1 MPRTIWK
8 GAVSFGLVHI
18 PVALV
23 PATTRSGIDFDWLDK
38 RSMDRVGYKRINKTT
53 GEDIESEN
61 IVKGVEYEKGN
72 YVVISDDEIKSAH
85 PKATQTVDIVA
96 FVDAKDISFLFIDTP
111 YYLTPDRRGEKVYA
125 LLRETLIQT
134 GKVGIA
140 NVVLRNKQHLAVVM
154 PLGKALVM
162 NTLRW
167 AEEVRGVEYLEM
179 KDEALNADLNPRE
192 LDMAKRLV
200 EDMSEEWNPEQYKDT
215 FQDQIMDLV
224 ETKAREGKI
233 EAVGGPEE
241 TVDRRSA
248 DVIDLTELLKR
259 SLAGKSGAKKPAPV
273 EEVDDED
280 DSEEE
285 AAPAK
290 RAASKPAASKAKAP
304 AKSTATKAAAS
315 KPAASKTSTARKTS
329 TSKAT
334 ASKSTS
340 KKAS

>member
-23 PATTRSGIDFDWLDK
+23 PATTRQGIDFDWLDK

-53 GEDIESEN
+53 GEDIDSEN
-61 IVKGVEYEKGN
+61 IVKGVEYEKGH
-72 YVVISDDEIKSAH
+72 YVVISDDEIKGAH

-96 FVDAKDISFLFIDTP
+96 FVDAKDISFLYIDTP

-167 AEEVRGVEYLEM
+167 ADEVRGVEYLEL
-179 KDEALNADLNPRE
+179 KDEALDPDLAERE

-200 EDMSEEWNPEQYKDT
+200 EDMTEKWKPEQYKDT
-215 FQDQIMDLV
+215 FQDQIMELV
-224 ETKAREGKI
+224 EKKAREGKL

-241 TVDRRSA
+241 AVDRRSA

-259 SLAGKSGAKKPAPV
+259 SLAAKPGKASK
-273 EEVDDED
+273 ED
-280 DSEEE
+280 DHKEEE
-285 AAPAK
+285 KAPAK
-290 RAASKPAASKAKAP
+290 PKTASKAKTSKSSSAASRTRKAP
-304 AKSTATKAAAS
+304 AAG
-315 KPAASKTSTARKTS
+315 
-329 TSKAT
+329 
-334 ASKSTS
+334 SKSS

>member
-23 PATTRSGIDFDWLDK
+23 PATTRTGIDFDWLDK

-53 GEDIESEN
+53 GEDIDSEN
-61 IVKGVEYEKGN
+61 IVKGVEYEKGH
-72 YVVISDDEIKSAH
+72 YVVISDEEIKSAH

-96 FVDAKDISFLFIDTP
+96 FVDAKDISFLYIDTP

-167 AEEVRGVEYLEM
+167 AEEVRGLEYLEM

-200 EDMSEEWNPEQYKDT
+200 EDMSDEWNPDQYKDT

-241 TVDRRSA
+241 AVDRRSA

-259 SLAGKSGAKKPAPV
+259 SLAGKPSAKKAAPQ
-273 EEVDDED
+273 EEVDDSDEA
-280 DSEEE
+280 EE
-285 AAPAK
+285 AAPRK
-290 RAASKPAASKAKAP
+290 RTTSKTAASTKSKPAAKSTASKASGSKSSTTR
-304 AKSTATKAAAS
+304 KSTATKS
-315 KPAASKTSTARKTS
+315 ST
-329 TSKAT
+329 
-334 ASKSTS
+334 

>member
-23 PATTRSGIDFDWLDK
+23 PATSRSGIDFDWLDK

-53 GEDIESEN
+53 GEEIDSEN
-61 IVKGVEYEKGN
+61 IVKGVEYEKGH
-72 YVVISDDEIKSAH
+72 YVVLSDEEIKAAH
-85 PKATQTVDIVA
+85 PKATQTVDIVS
-96 FVDAKDISFLFIDTP
+96 FVDAKDISFLYIDTP

-125 LLRETLIQT
+125 LLRETLIET

-167 AEEVRGVEYLEM
+167 ADEVRGVEYLEM
-179 KDEALNADLNPRE
+179 KDEALNADLNKRE

-200 EDMSEEWNPEQYKDT
+200 EDMTEDWDPTQFKDT
-215 FQDQIMDLV
+215 FQDQIMELV
-224 ETKAREGKI
+224 ETKAREGRL

-241 TVDRRSA
+241 AVDRRSA

-259 SLAGKSGAKKPAPV
+259 SLAAKPKGKAGPSEEVADPGEDGDDGEENGKASASKGKPRTRKTTGKTGTSSPRKPAGKS
-273 EEVDDED
+273 
-280 DSEEE
+280 
-285 AAPAK
+285 
-290 RAASKPAASKAKAP
+290 
-304 AKSTATKAAAS
+304 
-315 KPAASKTSTARKTS
+315 RKTG
-329 TSKAT
+329 
-334 ASKSTS
+334 
-340 KKAS
+340 

>member
-23 PATTRSGIDFDWLDK
+23 PATTRQGIDFDWLDK

-53 GEDIESEN
+53 GEDIDSEN
-61 IVKGVEYEKGN
+61 IVKGVEYEKGH
-72 YVVISDDEIKSAH
+72 YVVISDDEIKGAH

-96 FVDAKDISFLFIDTP
+96 FVDAKDISFLYIDTP

-154 PLGKALVM
+154 PLGNALVM

-167 AEEVRGVEYLEM
+167 ADEVRGVEYLEL
-179 KDEALNADLNPRE
+179 KDEALDPDLAERE

-200 EDMSEEWNPEQYKDT
+200 EDMTEKWKPEQYKDT
-215 FQDQIMDLV
+215 FQDQIMELV
-224 ETKAREGKI
+224 EKKAREGKL

-241 TVDRRSA
+241 AVDRRSA

-259 SLAGKSGAKKPAPV
+259 SLAAKPGKASK
-273 EEVDDED
+273 ED
-280 DSEEE
+280 DHEEE
-285 AAPAK
+285 EKAPAK
-290 RAASKPAASKAKAP
+290 PKTASKAKTSKSSSAASRTRKAP
-304 AKSTATKAAAS
+304 AAG
-315 KPAASKTSTARKTS
+315 
-329 TSKAT
+329 
-334 ASKSTS
+334 SKSS

>member
-23 PATTRSGIDFDWLDK
+23 PATTRQGIDFDWLDK

-53 GEDIESEN
+53 GEDIDSEN

-72 YVVISDDEIKSAH
+72 YVVISDDEIKAAH

-96 FVDAKDISFLFIDTP
+96 FVDAKDISFLYIDTP

-125 LLRETLIQT
+125 LLRETLIET

-167 AEEVRGVEYLEM
+167 ADEVRGVEYLEM
-179 KDEALNADLNPRE
+179 KDEALDADLNPRE

-200 EDMSEEWNPEQYKDT
+200 EDMSEEWNPAQYKDT
-215 FQDQIMDLV
+215 FQDKIMDLV

-241 TVDRRSA
+241 AVDRRSA

-259 SLAGKSGAKKPAPV
+259 SLAGKPAKKAASA
-273 EEVDDED
+273 EEDDEAEQA
-280 DSEEE
+280 SEEQ
-285 AAPAK
+285 APPK
-290 RAASKPAASKAKAP
+290 RASGKSTASKKAP
-304 AKSTATKAAAS
+304 AKSTS
-315 KPAASKTSTARKTS
+315 SKTASGSKST
-329 TSKAT
+329 TSKST
-334 ASKSTS
+334 ASKSGS

>member
-23 PATTRSGIDFDWLDK
+23 PATSRSGIDFDWLDK

-53 GEDIESEN
+53 GEEIDSEN
-61 IVKGVEYEKGN
+61 IVKGVEYEKGH
-72 YVVISDDEIKSAH
+72 YVVLSDEEIKAAH
-85 PKATQTVDIVA
+85 PKATQTVDIIA
-96 FVDAKDISFLFIDTP
+96 FVDAKDISFLYIDTP

-167 AEEVRGVEYLEM
+167 ADEVRGVEYLEM
-179 KDEALNADLNPRE
+179 KEEALNADLNKRE

-200 EDMSEEWNPEQYKDT
+200 EDMTEEWDPTQFKDT

-224 ETKAREGKI
+224 ETKAREGKL

-259 SLAGKSGAKKPAPV
+259 SLAAKPAKGKAASS
-273 EEVDDED
+273 EEVDDSDED
-280 DSEEE
+280 EG
-285 AAPAK
+285 
-290 RAASKPAASKAKAP
+290 SKQGSKAGTTRSKAKTTR
-304 AKSTATKAAAS
+304 KSADKPSTS
-315 KPAASKTSTARKTS
+315 PSRKPAGKTRKTG
-329 TSKAT
+329 
-334 ASKSTS
+334 
-340 KKAS
+340 

>member
-23 PATTRSGIDFDWLDK
+23 PATTRQGIDFDWLDK

-53 GEDIESEN
+53 GEDIDSEN

-72 YVVISDDEIKSAH
+72 YVVISDDEIKAAH

-96 FVDAKDISFLFIDTP
+96 FVDAKDISFLYIDTP

-125 LLRETLIQT
+125 LLRETLIET

-167 AEEVRGVEYLEM
+167 ADEVRGVEYLEM
-179 KDEALNADLNPRE
+179 KDEALDADLNPRE

-200 EDMSEEWNPEQYKDT
+200 EDMSEEWNPAQYKDT
-215 FQDQIMDLV
+215 FQDKIMDLV

-241 TVDRRSA
+241 AADRRSA

-259 SLAGKSGAKKPAPV
+259 SLAGKPAKKAASA
-273 EEVDDED
+273 EEDDDEAEQA
-280 DSEEE
+280 SEEQ
-285 AAPAK
+285 APPK
-290 RAASKPAASKAKAP
+290 RASSKSTASKKVP
-304 AKSTATKAAAS
+304 AKSTT
-315 KPAASKTSTARKTS
+315 SKTASGSKSTT
-329 TSKAT
+329 TSKST
-334 ASKSTS
+334 ASKSGS

>member
-23 PATTRSGIDFDWLDK
+23 PATTRQGIDFDWLDK

-53 GEDIESEN
+53 GEDIDSEN
-61 IVKGVEYEKGN
+61 IVKGVEFEKGH
-72 YVVISDDEIKSAH
+72 YVVISDDEIKAAH

-96 FVDAKDISFLFIDTP
+96 FVDASDISFLYIDTP

-125 LLRETLIQT
+125 LLRETLLQT

-167 AEEVRGVEYLEM
+167 ADEVRGVEYLEL
-179 KDEALNADLNPRE
+179 KDEALDPDLAERE

-200 EDMSEEWNPEQYKDT
+200 EDMSEKWQPEQYKDT
-215 FQDQIMDLV
+215 FQDQIMALV
-224 ETKAREGKI
+224 EKKAREGKL

-241 TVDRRSA
+241 GVDRRSA

-259 SLAGKSGAKKPAPV
+259 SLAAKPGK
-273 EEVDDED
+273 
-280 DSEEE
+280 
-285 AAPAK
+285 
-290 RAASKPAASKAKAP
+290 ASKEEGTEETEKAAAKPKAASKAKTTKSASSSSSP
-304 AKSTATKAAAS
+304 ALKT
-315 KPAASKTSTARKTS
+315 PAAGSK
-329 TSKAT
+329 
-334 ASKSTS
+334 S

>member
-23 PATTRSGIDFDWLDK
+23 PATSRQGIDFDWLDK

-72 YVVISDDEIKSAH
+72 YVVISDDEIKAAH

-96 FVDAKDISFLFIDTP
+96 FVDAKDISFLYIDTP

-125 LLRETLIQT
+125 LLRETLIET

-167 AEEVRGVEYLEM
+167 ADEVRGVEYLEM
-179 KDEALNADLNPRE
+179 KDEALNAELNPRE

-200 EDMSEEWNPEQYKDT
+200 EDMSEDWKPEQYKDT

-224 ETKAREGKI
+224 ETKAREGKL

-241 TVDRRSA
+241 SVDRRSA

-259 SLAGKSGAKKPAPV
+259 SLAGKSPSKKSEPAAD
-273 EEVDDED
+273 VDDD
-280 DSEEE
+280 DEESDEE
-285 AAPAK
+285 APPAK
-290 RAASKPAASKAKAP
+290 RAPNKTAASKKAP
-304 AKSTATKAAAS
+304 AKATASKAA
-315 KPAASKTSTARKTS
+315 TARKTS
-329 TSKAT
+329 TSKPAP
-334 ASKSTS
+334 SKSSS

>member
-53 GEDIESEN
+53 GEDIQSEN

-72 YVVISDDEIKSAH
+72 YVVISDDEIKAAH

-96 FVDAKDISFLFIDTP
+96 FVDSKDISFLYIDTP

-200 EDMSEEWNPEQYKDT
+200 EDMSEDWNPDQYKDT

-241 TVDRRSA
+241 AVDRRSA

-259 SLAGKSGAKKPAPV
+259 SLAGKSAARKPAPAEQV
-273 EEVDDED
+273 EDGGEDD
-280 DSEEE
+280 DSEE
-285 AAPAK
+285 ASPAK
-290 RAASKPAASKAKAP
+290 RTASKTATSKAKAP
-304 AKSTATKAAAS
+304 AKSTAS
-315 KPAASKTSTARKTS
+315 KTATSKTSTARKTGTSKAS
-329 TSKAT
+329 TSKP
-334 ASKSTS
+334 SS

>member
-23 PATTRSGIDFDWLDK
+23 PATTRQGIDFDWLDK

-53 GEDIESEN
+53 GEDIDSEN
-61 IVKGVEYEKGN
+61 IVKGVEYEKGH

-96 FVDAKDISFLFIDTP
+96 FVDAKDISFLYIDTP

-125 LLRETLIQT
+125 LLRETLLQT

-167 AEEVRGVEYLEM
+167 ADEVRGVEYLEM

-200 EDMSEEWNPEQYKDT
+200 EDMTEEWNPEQYKDT

-224 ETKAREGKI
+224 ETKAREGKL

-241 TVDRRSA
+241 AVDRRSA

-259 SLAGKSGAKKPAPV
+259 SLAGKTAKKAAPAA
-273 EEVDDED
+273 EVDDE
-280 DSEEE
+280 EEADE
-285 AAPAK
+285 EPAAPAK
-290 RAASKPAASKAKAP
+290 RTTSKSTPSKAKTTSKSTASKSSGAKAP
-304 AKSTATKAAAS
+304 A
-315 KPAASKTSTARKTS
+315 ARKS
-329 TSKAT
+329 T
-334 ASKSTS
+334 ASKSNS

>member
-53 GEDIESEN
+53 GEEIESEN
-61 IVKGVEYEKGN
+61 IVKGVEYEKGH
-72 YVVISDDEIKSAH
+72 YVVISDDEIKAAH

-96 FVDAKDISFLFIDTP
+96 FVDAKDISFLYIDTP

-125 LLRETLIQT
+125 LLRETLIET

-167 AEEVRGVEYLEM
+167 ADEVRGVEYLEM
-179 KDEALNADLNPRE
+179 KDEALNDDLNKRE

-200 EDMSEEWNPEQYKDT
+200 EDMTEEWNPDQYKDT

-224 ETKAREGKI
+224 ETKAREGKL

-241 TVDRRSA
+241 AVDRRSA

-259 SLAGKSGAKKPAPV
+259 SLAGKSAKGKAAAGEEADDSDEEDKEPSGKTSSKTATKSKAKPA
-273 EEVDDED
+273 
-280 DSEEE
+280 
-285 AAPAK
+285 
-290 RAASKPAASKAKAP
+290 RKPAA
-304 AKSTATKAAAS
+304 KSGTTS
-315 KPAASKTSTARKTS
+315 PRKPASKT
-329 TSKAT
+329 
-334 ASKSTS
+334 
-340 KKAS
+340 KKAG

>member
-23 PATTRSGIDFDWLDK
+23 PATTRTGIDFDWLDK

-53 GEDIESEN
+53 GEDIDSEN
-61 IVKGVEYEKGN
+61 IVKGVEYEKGH
-72 YVVISDDEIKSAH
+72 YVVISDEEIKAAH

-96 FVDAKDISFLFIDTP
+96 FVDAKDISFLYIDTP

-167 AEEVRGVEYLEM
+167 AEEVRGLEYLEM

-200 EDMSEEWNPEQYKDT
+200 EDMSDEWNPDQYKDT

-224 ETKAREGKI
+224 ETKAREGKL

-241 TVDRRSA
+241 AVDRRSA

-259 SLAGKSGAKKPAPV
+259 SLAGKAAKKAPV

-280 DSEEE
+280 DAEEQ
-285 AAPAK
+285 APPPK
-290 RAASKPAASKAKAP
+290 RTASKSAASKAKAP
-304 AKSTATKAAAS
+304 AKSTAS
-315 KPAASKTSTARKTS
+315 KSSGSKSST
-329 TSKAT
+329 TSKSA
-334 ASKSTS
+334 ASKSTR

>member
-23 PATTRSGIDFDWLDK
+23 PATSRSGIDFDWLDK

-53 GEDIESEN
+53 GEDIDSEN
-61 IVKGVEYEKGN
+61 IVKGVEYEKGH
-72 YVVISDDEIKSAH
+72 YVVLSDEEIKAAH
-85 PKATQTVDIVA
+85 PEATQTVDIVS
-96 FVDAKDISFLFIDTP
+96 FVDAKDISFLYIDTP

-140 NVVLRNKQHLAVVM
+140 NVVLRNKQHLAVLM

-167 AEEVRGVEYLEM
+167 ADEVRGIEYLEL
-179 KDEALNADLNPRE
+179 KDEALNADLNKRE

-200 EDMSEEWNPEQYKDT
+200 EDMTEEWDPTQFKDT
-215 FQDQIMDLV
+215 FQDQIMELV
-224 ETKAREGKI
+224 ETKAREGRL

-241 TVDRRSA
+241 AVDRRSA

-259 SLAGKSGAKKPAPV
+259 SLAAKPAKGKTAPAG
-273 EEVDDED
+273 ELD
-280 DSEEE
+280 DSDEAEEE
-285 AAPAK
+285 KDDAK
-290 RAASKPAASKAKAP
+290 TSTKTKAKPARKTTSK
-304 AKSTATKAAAS
+304 S
-315 KPAASKTSTARKTS
+315 TSTARKP
-329 TSKAT
+329 
-334 ASKSTS
+334 ASKT
-340 KKAS
+340 KKAG

>member
-53 GEDIESEN
+53 GEDIDSEN
-61 IVKGVEYEKGN
+61 IVKGVEYEKGH
-72 YVVISDDEIKSAH
+72 YVVISDEEIKAAH
-85 PKATQTVDIVA
+85 PKATQTLDIIA
-96 FVDAKDISFLFIDTP
+96 FVDASDISFLYIDTP
-111 YYLTPDRRGEKVYA
+111 YYLTPERRGEKVYA
-125 LLRETLIQT
+125 LLRETLEQT

-167 AEEVRGVEYLEM
+167 AEEVRGVEYLEL
-179 KDEALNADLNPRE
+179 KDEALDPDLAERE

-200 EDMSEEWNPEQYKDT
+200 EDMTEKWKPEQYKDT

-224 ETKAREGKI
+224 EKKAREGKL

-241 TVDRRSA
+241 AVDQRSA

-259 SLAGKSGAKKPAPV
+259 SLAAKPG
-273 EEVDDED
+273 
-280 DSEEE
+280 
-285 AAPAK
+285 K
-290 RAASKPAASKAKAP
+290 RAASEDDEPEAAASTRKPASKSKP
-304 AKSTATKAAAS
+304 AVKSSTRTRKAAADE
-315 KPAASKTSTARKTS
+315 PRKGS
-329 TSKAT
+329 SR
-334 ASKSTS
+334 
-340 KKAS
+340 KKAG

>member
-23 PATTRSGIDFDWLDK
+23 PATSRSGIDFDWLDK

-72 YVVISDDEIKSAH
+72 YVVISDDEIKAAH

-96 FVDAKDISFLFIDTP
+96 FVDAKDISFLYINTP

-125 LLRETLIQT
+125 LLREALIQS

-167 AEEVRGVEYLEM
+167 ADEVRGVEYLEM

-192 LDMAKRLV
+192 LDMAKRLI
-200 EDMSEEWNPEQYKDT
+200 EDMSEEWNPDQYKDT

-241 TVDRRSA
+241 AVDRRSA

-259 SLAGKSGAKKPAPV
+259 SLAGKTAKKAAPV
-273 EEVDDED
+273 EAADDDDEA
-280 DSEEE
+280 SEEE
-285 AAPAK
+285 AAPRK
-290 RAASKPAASKAKAP
+290 RTASKATTSKKAP
-304 AKSTATKAAAS
+304 AKSTASKSSGSKTSSTRKSAAS
-315 KPAASKTSTARKTS
+315 KPS
-329 TSKAT
+329 
-334 ASKSTS
+334 S
-340 KKAS
+340 KKAG

>member
-23 PATTRSGIDFDWLDK
+23 PATTRQGIDFDWLDK

-53 GEDIESEN
+53 GEDIDSEN

-72 YVVISDDEIKSAH
+72 YVVISDEEIKAAH

-96 FVDAKDISFLFIDTP
+96 FVDAKDISFLYIDTP

-167 AEEVRGVEYLEM
+167 ADEVRGVEYLEM
-179 KDEALNADLNPRE
+179 KDEALNTDLNPRE
-192 LDMAKRLV
+192 LEMAKRLV

-241 TVDRRSA
+241 AVDRRSA

-259 SLAGKSGAKKPAPV
+259 SLAGKTAKKAAPADEV
-273 EEVDDED
+273 EN
-280 DSEEE
+280 EEE
-285 AAPAK
+285 ADEEQAAPAK
-290 RAASKPAASKAKAP
+290 RTPSKSASGKGK
-304 AKSTATKAAAS
+304 
-315 KPAASKTSTARKTS
+315 
-329 TSKAT
+329 T
-334 ASKSTS
+334 ASKSTASKSGSKAPAARKSTASKSSS

>member
-23 PATTRSGIDFDWLDK
+23 PATTRTGIDFDWLDK

-53 GEDIESEN
+53 GEDIDGEN
-61 IVKGVEYEKGN
+61 IVKGVEYEKGH
-72 YVVISDDEIKSAH
+72 YVVISDEEIKAAH

-96 FVDAKDISFLFIDTP
+96 FVDAKDISFLYIDTP

-167 AEEVRGVEYLEM
+167 AEEVRGLEYLEM

-200 EDMSEEWNPEQYKDT
+200 EDMSDEWNPDQYKDT

-224 ETKAREGKI
+224 ETKAREGKL

-241 TVDRRSA
+241 AVDRRSA

-259 SLAGKSGAKKPAPV
+259 SLAGKPAAKKAAAQ
-273 EEVDDED
+273 EED
-280 DSEEE
+280 DDSDETEEAKE
-285 AAPAK
+285 AAPRK
-290 RAASKPAASKAKAP
+290 RTTSKTAASKTKPAAKSTASKASSSKTSA
-304 AKSTATKAAAS
+304 ARKSTATKS
-315 KPAASKTSTARKTS
+315 SN
-329 TSKAT
+329 
-334 ASKSTS
+334 

>member
-23 PATTRSGIDFDWLDK
+23 PATTRQGIDFDWLDK

-53 GEDIESEN
+53 GEDIDSEN
-61 IVKGVEYEKGN
+61 IVKGVEYEKGH
-72 YVVISDDEIKSAH
+72 YVVISDDEIKAAH

-96 FVDAKDISFLFIDTP
+96 FVDAKDISFLYIDTP

-167 AEEVRGVEYLEM
+167 ADEVRGVEYLEL
-179 KDEALNADLNPRE
+179 KDEALDPDLAERE

-200 EDMSEEWNPEQYKDT
+200 EDMTEKWKPEQYKDT

-224 ETKAREGKI
+224 EKKAREGKL

-241 TVDRRSA
+241 AVDRRSA

-259 SLAGKSGAKKPAPV
+259 SLAAKPGKASK
-273 EEVDDED
+273 ED
-280 DSEEE
+280 DHEEE
-285 AAPAK
+285 EKAPAK
-290 RAASKPAASKAKAP
+290 PKTASKAKTSKSSSAASRTRKAP
-304 AKSTATKAAAS
+304 AAG
-315 KPAASKTSTARKTS
+315 
-329 TSKAT
+329 
-334 ASKSTS
+334 SKSS

>member
-23 PATTRSGIDFDWLDK
+23 PATTRTGIDFDWLDK

-53 GEDIESEN
+53 GEDIDSEN
-61 IVKGVEYEKGN
+61 IVKGIEYEKGH
-72 YVVISDDEIKSAH
+72 YIVLSDDEIKAAH

-96 FVDAKDISFLFIDTP
+96 FVDAKDISFLYIDTP

-167 AEEVRGVEYLEM
+167 ADEVRGVEYLEL
-179 KDEALNADLNPRE
+179 KDEALDPDLAERE
-192 LDMAKRLV
+192 LEMAKRLV
-200 EDMSEEWNPEQYKDT
+200 EDMSEKWKPEQYKDT
-215 FQDQIMDLV
+215 FQNQIMDLV
-224 ETKAREGKI
+224 EKKVREGKL

-241 TVDRRSA
+241 AVDRRGA

-259 SLAGKSGAKKPAPV
+259 SLAAKPGKA
-273 EEVDDED
+273 
-280 DSEEE
+280 
-285 AAPAK
+285 
-290 RAASKPAASKAKAP
+290 RAAADDAEDGAGEGEKPAAKAKP
-304 AKSTATKAAAS
+304 SSKPKPKST
-315 KPAASKTSTARKTS
+315 TSR
-329 TSKAT
+329 
-334 ASKSTS
+334 ASKSAASEPRKTTPR
-340 KKAS
+340 KKAG

>member
-23 PATTRSGIDFDWLDK
+23 PATSRQGIDFDWLDK

-125 LLRETLIQT
+125 LLRETLIET

-167 AEEVRGVEYLEM
+167 ADEVRGVEYLEM
-179 KDEALNADLNPRE
+179 KDEALNAELNPKE

-200 EDMSEEWNPEQYKDT
+200 EDMSEDWKPEQYKDT

-224 ETKAREGKI
+224 ETKAREGKL

-259 SLAGKSGAKKPAPV
+259 SLAGKSATRKAEPAA
-273 EEVDDED
+273 EVDDAD
-280 DSEEE
+280 EEP
-285 AAPAK
+285 APAK
-290 RAASKPAASKAKAP
+290 RTPSKSAAAKKAP
-304 AKSTATKAAAS
+304 AKSTTTKTAAS
-315 KPAASKTSTARKTS
+315 KPATARKT
-329 TSKAT
+329 TSKPAP
-334 ASKSTS
+334 SKSS
-340 KKAS
+340 NKKAG

>member
-23 PATTRSGIDFDWLDK
+23 PATSRSGIDFDWLDK

-53 GEDIESEN
+53 GEEIDSEN
-61 IVKGVEYEKGN
+61 IVKGVEYEKGH
-72 YVVISDDEIKSAH
+72 YVVLSDEEIKAAH
-85 PKATQTVDIVA
+85 PKATQTVDIVS
-96 FVDAKDISFLFIDTP
+96 FVDAKDISFLYIDTP

-125 LLRETLIQT
+125 LLRETLIET

-167 AEEVRGVEYLEM
+167 ADEVRGVEYLEM
-179 KDEALNADLNPRE
+179 KDEALNADLNKRE

-200 EDMSEEWNPEQYKDT
+200 EDMTEDWDPTQFKDT
-215 FQDQIMDLV
+215 FQDQIMELV
-224 ETKAREGKI
+224 ETKAREGRL

-241 TVDRRSA
+241 AVDRRSA

-259 SLAGKSGAKKPAPV
+259 SLAAKPKGKAGPSEEVADPDEDGDGDDGEEDGKASASKGKPRTRKTTGKTGTSASRKPAGKS
-273 EEVDDED
+273 
-280 DSEEE
+280 
-285 AAPAK
+285 
-290 RAASKPAASKAKAP
+290 
-304 AKSTATKAAAS
+304 
-315 KPAASKTSTARKTS
+315 RKTG
-329 TSKAT
+329 
-334 ASKSTS
+334 
-340 KKAS
+340 

>member
-23 PATTRSGIDFDWLDK
+23 PATTRQGIDFDWLDK

-53 GEDIESEN
+53 GEDIDSEN
-61 IVKGVEYEKGN
+61 VVKGVEFEKGH
-72 YVVISDDEIKSAH
+72 YIVLSDDEIKGAH
-85 PKATQTVDIVA
+85 PEATQTVDIVA
-96 FVDAKDISFLFIDTP
+96 FVDAKEISFLYISTP

-154 PLGKALVM
+154 PLGKALVL

-167 AEEVRGVEYLEM
+167 ADEVRGVEYLEL
-179 KDEALNADLNPRE
+179 KDEALNADLNKRE

-200 EDMSEEWNPEQYKDT
+200 EDMSEPWDPTQFKDT
-215 FQDQIMDLV
+215 FQDQIMALV
-224 ETKAREGKI
+224 ERKAREGKL

-241 TVDRRSA
+241 AVDRRSA
-248 DVIDLTELLKR
+248 DVLDLTELLKR
-259 SLAGKSGAKKPAPV
+259 SLAAKPGKAPAKTAEP
-273 EEVDDED
+273 EEPDD
-280 DSEEE
+280 EEE

-290 RAASKPAASKAKAP
+290 SKARATTRKPAASKA
-304 AKSTATKAAAS
+304 AAD
-315 KPAASKTSTARKTS
+315 KPAASRSR
-329 TSKAT
+329 
-334 ASKSTS
+334 
-340 KKAS
+340 KKAG

>member
-23 PATTRSGIDFDWLDK
+23 PATSRSGIDFDWLDK

-53 GEDIESEN
+53 GEEIDSEN
-61 IVKGVEYEKGN
+61 IVKGVEYEKGH
-72 YVVISDDEIKSAH
+72 YVVLSDEEIKAAH
-85 PKATQTVDIVA
+85 PKATQTVDIIA
-96 FVDAKDISFLFIDTP
+96 FVDAKDISFLYIDTP

-167 AEEVRGVEYLEM
+167 ADEVRGVEYLEM
-179 KDEALNADLNPRE
+179 KEEALNADLNKRE

-200 EDMSEEWNPEQYKDT
+200 EDMTEAWDPTQFKDT

-224 ETKAREGKI
+224 ETKAREGKL

-259 SLAGKSGAKKPAPV
+259 SLAAKPAKGKAAPS
-273 EEVDDED
+273 EEVDDSDED
-280 DSEEE
+280 EG
-285 AAPAK
+285 
-290 RAASKPAASKAKAP
+290 SKQGSKAGTTRSKAKTTR
-304 AKSTATKAAAS
+304 KSADKPSTS
-315 KPAASKTSTARKTS
+315 PSRKPAGKTRKTG
-329 TSKAT
+329 
-334 ASKSTS
+334 
-340 KKAS
+340 

>member
-23 PATTRSGIDFDWLDK
+23 PATTRQGIDFDWLDK

-53 GEDIESEN
+53 GEDIDSEN
-61 IVKGVEYEKGN
+61 IVKGVEYEKGH
-72 YVVISDDEIKSAH
+72 YVVISDDEIKGAH

-96 FVDAKDISFLFIDTP
+96 FVDAKDISFLYIDTP

-140 NVVLRNKQHLAVVM
+140 NVVLRNKQHLAVLM

-167 AEEVRGVEYLEM
+167 ADEVRGVEYLEL
-179 KDEALNADLNPRE
+179 KDEALDPELAERE

-200 EDMSEEWNPEQYKDT
+200 EDMTEKWKPEQYKDT
-215 FQDQIMDLV
+215 FQDQIMALV
-224 ETKAREGKI
+224 EKKAREGKL

-241 TVDRRSA
+241 AVDRRSA

-259 SLAGKSGAKKPAPV
+259 SLAGKSGKASK
-273 EEVDDED
+273 DED
-280 DSEEE
+280 DEEKE
-285 AAPAK
+285 KAPV
-290 RAASKPAASKAKAP
+290 KPKTASKAKTSKSSSSASRTRKAP
-304 AKSTATKAAAS
+304 AAG
-315 KPAASKTSTARKTS
+315 
-329 TSKAT
+329 
-334 ASKSTS
+334 SKSS

>member
-23 PATTRSGIDFDWLDK
+23 PATTRTGIDFDWLDK

-53 GEDIESEN
+53 GEDIDSEN
-61 IVKGVEYEKGN
+61 IVKGVEYEKGH
-72 YVVISDDEIKSAH
+72 YVVISDEEIKAAH

-96 FVDAKDISFLFIDTP
+96 FVDAKDISFLYIDTP

-167 AEEVRGVEYLEM
+167 AEEVRGLEYLEM

-200 EDMSEEWNPEQYKDT
+200 EDMSDEWNPDQYKDT

-224 ETKAREGKI
+224 ETKARQGKL

-241 TVDRRSA
+241 AVDRRSA

-259 SLAGKSGAKKPAPV
+259 SLAGKPGKKTAQA

-280 DSEEE
+280 DAEEQ
-285 AAPAK
+285 APPPK
-290 RAASKPAASKAKAP
+290 RTASKSAASKAKAP
-304 AKSTATKAAAS
+304 AKSTAS
-315 KPAASKTSTARKTS
+315 KSTGSKSST
-329 TSKAT
+329 TSKSA
-334 ASKSTS
+334 ASKSTR

>member
-23 PATTRSGIDFDWLDK
+23 PATTRQGIDFDWLDK

-53 GEDIESEN
+53 GEDIDSEN
-61 IVKGVEYEKGN
+61 IVKGVEYEKGH
-72 YVVISDDEIKSAH
+72 YVVISDDEIKGAH

-96 FVDAKDISFLFIDTP
+96 FVDAKDISFLYINTP

-167 AEEVRGVEYLEM
+167 ADEVRGVEYLEL
-179 KDEALNADLNPRE
+179 KDEALDPDLAERE

-200 EDMSEEWNPEQYKDT
+200 DDMTEKWKPEQYKDT
-215 FQDQIMDLV
+215 FQDQIMELV
-224 ETKAREGKI
+224 EKKAREGKL

-241 TVDRRSA
+241 AVDRRSA

-259 SLAGKSGAKKPAPV
+259 SLAAKPGKASK
-273 EEVDDED
+273 ED
-280 DSEEE
+280 DHEEKE
-285 AAPAK
+285 KAPAK
-290 RAASKPAASKAKAP
+290 PKTASKAKTSKSSSAASRTRKAP
-304 AKSTATKAAAS
+304 AAG
-315 KPAASKTSTARKTS
+315 
-329 TSKAT
+329 
-334 ASKSTS
+334 SKSS

>member
-23 PATTRSGIDFDWLDK
+23 PATFRSGIDFDWLDK

-53 GEDIESEN
+53 GEEIDSEN
-61 IVKGVEYEKGN
+61 IVKGVEYEKGH
-72 YVVISDDEIKSAH
+72 YVVLSDEEIKAAH
-85 PKATQTVDIVA
+85 PKATQTVDIVS
-96 FVDAKDISFLFIDTP
+96 FVDAKDISFLYIDTP

-125 LLRETLIQT
+125 LLRETLIET

-167 AEEVRGVEYLEM
+167 ADEVRGVEYLEM
-179 KDEALNADLNPRE
+179 KDEALNADLNKRE

-200 EDMSEEWNPEQYKDT
+200 EDMTEDWDPTQFKDT
-215 FQDQIMDLV
+215 FQDQIMELV
-224 ETKAREGKI
+224 ETKAREGRL

-241 TVDRRSA
+241 AVDRRSA

-259 SLAGKSGAKKPAPV
+259 SLAAKPKGKAGPSEEVADPDEDGDDGEENGKASASKGKPGTRKTTGKTGTSSPRKPAG
-273 EEVDDED
+273 
-280 DSEEE
+280 
-285 AAPAK
+285 
-290 RAASKPAASKAKAP
+290 
-304 AKSTATKAAAS
+304 
-315 KPAASKTSTARKTS
+315 KTRKTG
-329 TSKAT
+329 
-334 ASKSTS
+334 
-340 KKAS
+340 

>member
-53 GEDIESEN
+53 GEDIDSEN

-72 YVVISDDEIKSAH
+72 YVVISDDEIKAAH
-85 PKATQTVDIVA
+85 PEATQTVDIVA
-96 FVDAKDISFLFIDTP
+96 FVDAKDISFLYIATP

-167 AEEVRGVEYLEM
+167 ADEVRGVEYLEM
-179 KDEALNADLNPRE
+179 KDEALNADLNPKE

-200 EDMSEEWNPEQYKDT
+200 EDMSEEWNPDQYKDT

-233 EAVGGPEE
+233 EAVGGPDEA
-241 TVDRRSA
+241 VDRRSA

-259 SLAGKSGAKKPAPV
+259 SLAGKSSAKKTAPP
-273 EEVDDED
+273 EDVDDED
-280 DSEEE
+280 DSE
-285 AAPAK
+285 
-290 RAASKPAASKAKAP
+290 KAKAP
-304 AKSTATKAAAS
+304 AKRTTSKAAAS
-315 KPAASKTSTARKTS
+315 KSKAPAKSAASKTSTSKTSTARKST
-329 TSKAT
+329 TSKPA
-334 ASKSTS
+334 ASRSS
-340 KKAS
+340 NKKAS